1 MTFGGSPCPSL
12 WGVLS
17 ESTVDIANTLLHN
30 PFWNHLEIFD
40 PVSDL
45 IDPPLS
51 LPEDKTYCQAK
62 ELSVPLPENS
72 LGYVDVFIDD
82 NIGVVLDLDDNPN
95 RLQKAIPLA
104 IRTISRPLN
113 PKDILPRKDIISMK
127 KYKAEGR
134 LEEVK
139 KVLGWILNSR
149 SLKISLPTDKFN
161 EWSRDIQSLLHS
173 KKSSHKHLEKTV
185 GRINHVAS
193 IIQPLRHYMG
203 RLYQALH
210 RSKSSHG
217 WTSFR
222 QTELDD
228 LETVLK
234 FLGLAHRGISMNI
247 LVFRKPTVIYRSD
260 ASEFG
265 IGGYNLISGIAWRLE
280 LPLDCHSITSLNS
293 LEFLA
298 CLISIWIEH
307 FHKVLEPESCLL
319 SQTDSTSALGWLRK
333 SNFADESDEKVQ
345 LATARKLADI
355 LLETESCLYS
365 QWFPGEKNVIA
376 DSLSRDF
383 HIDDSNLSSL
393 LTAYFPDQV
402 PFGLH
407 LLPVPPNIISWL
419 TCLLLSQP
427 QELPWSKEPTRSKFV
442 LGLASKDTWELSELS
457 TIHSSIPSPGSR
469 GLEYSV
475 PSPTQLEK
483 VDFVMEHIVKPSSPN
498 QSDPPWTAFHRSL
511 SWLTELTQDST
522 EMGNLHCFYNANS
535 EVTEHQTLHQSH
547 RWQ

>member
-1 MTFGGSPCPSL
+1 
-12 WGVLS
+12 
-17 ESTVDIANTLLHN
+17 
-30 PFWNHLEIFD
+30 
-40 PVSDL
+40 
-45 IDPPLS
+45 
-51 LPEDKTYCQAK
+51 
-62 ELSVPLPENS
+62 
-72 LGYVDVFIDD
+72 
-82 NIGVVLDLDDNPN
+82 
-95 RLQKAIPLA
+95 
-104 IRTISRPLN
+104 
-113 PKDILPRKDIISMK
+113 
-127 KYKAEGR
+127 
-134 LEEVK
+134 
-139 KVLGWILNSR
+139 
-149 SLKISLPTDKFN
+149 
-161 EWSRDIQSLLHS
+161 
-173 KKSSHKHLEKTV
+173 
-185 GRINHVAS
+185 
-193 IIQPLRHYMG
+193 MG

-280 LPLDCHSITSLNS
+280 LPLDCHSRTSLNS

-298 CLISIWIEH
+298 CLISIWIDH
-307 FHKVLEPESCLL
+307 FHKILEPESCLY
-319 SQTDSTSALGWLRK
+319 STSALGWLRK

-511 SWLTELTQDST
+511 TAATTSWRRPSPETSPSSKRGRLTKPETWFSGQ
-522 EMGNLHCFYNANS
+522 FK
-535 EVTEHQTLHQSH
+535 QFF
-547 RWQ
+547 